1 MEMDV
6 VAQLQKER
14 LQTLTERRSRQ
25 EDIENKKRALEDE
38 KLNLQHFK
46 TKVLRERWL
55 LEGAPAGSAEE
66 QAAVKNQLAEN
77 EQRSKQLEETIHR
90 LEAEIDR
97 GECEEAEL
105 KAKEK
110 GLLQRLRDAE
120 AAVKDAA
127 TASSTA
133 GADEVKYVYSEVGA
147 IPQQLL
153 AKVAA
158 TGDSNAALMKPMSLT
173 ISVHKD
179 PVTGETRVVSTGT
192 VSGDATQLGGTKVF
206 DDGRKVV
213 YAVRSGGGGDG
224 GGGGGPAEN
233 GVPQLTEAELQE
245 ILAKS
250 VGEAAFLQSSAPGD
264 AVGGDAP
271 VTMVF
276 AGYERSSTG
285 VGAGGV
291 GITTEGR
298 SDCSSEG
305 AVRAELVM
313 IDEEGDDVSL
323 REKTVT
329 DPSPADGSAAEL
341 VASSPRKHEA
351 GGGGGTGGGPADDA
365 TEAPSSAH
373 DAGGW
378 SHVLVQAN
386 GMSPWSGSQSDGPEA
401 LEYSIHAE
409 SIERSTR
416 PLPPRN
422 EPGVRPD
429 ASRAGAAREETMEGS
444 PMHPDAAS
452 SSSSSSEPRPQLP
465 AAAAA
470 AAPSV
475 DAARP
480 NGGAAATS
488 PAPRLLNGLDFA
500 EDTVLVAKQIMVTD
514 DDDDDDDEC
523 DREDGAALTADVAAA
538 GGDAETTRARG
549 TPPTPAARVG
559 DETPLPGPG
568 PLARAAGAGG
578 RSSEARF
585 EIKACKEE
593 RKPSKLFSDDDD
605 GGGGDG
611 HSEGGYRL
619 CRKARRDEE
628 KQGLEMERQALIRSQ
643 AKRSVAGSLSG
654 GVASVAR
661 AWNPPQ
667 EATLEDTLHESQLE
681 SLRRYQER
689 KQKQQQQ
696 RWGGHVTSA
705 EQRTKTAE
713 GTEPDAASPP
723 YRKQVTK
730 SVSQPAISAAVAPQ
744 PQPRVKNENVEVAP
758 VDFAMARRQFLMME
772 RASHLQ
778 SSLPYPIRRR
788 ASVDQSLTPQS
799 LGSIPPSPRTASP
812 QSPRSTSQ
820 SPIFPAHAAQRPQ
833 VSPSFIFSHASLP
846 PSHAPGFPPAHATNA
861 AQQQQSPGSAR
872 LPPCSARPATP
883 ESPAVVATHATLP
896 SPQSPGFVSLAT
908 GFLPTQFPGFTL
920 ARPAK
925 SVAEAAVQTDTEEL
939 SEEQG
944 GGGQPPAT
952 EPSRAEAAGDESEGR
967 VPERDVGVEAEVG
980 QVASTECA
988 RSESGEQE
996 APGKEEQEGGE
1007 RVEPVMMAFVD
1018 VINELDVEHQD
1029 VVENSSQ
1036 QIAQKCQAG
1045 IDAESRPTAST
1056 CGDIEMDNADQT
1068 KEPTVSTEPSLK
1080 ALHDSVD
1087 NEKKII
1093 SPQGA
1098 AAGDQQWESTAE
1110 LAVLIHEVGAL
1121 HVMNGASEG
1130 EGKKTTGLEA
1140 PLPATAVSA
1149 PEAAQLPSEGDYAEP
1164 PSKRSAPREE
1174 AAVLSDERERADNA
1188 APKSSEVNLA
1198 DKPTEPPGSST
1209 EQSDGQDNKE
1219 QLLDATRQGDNTT
1232 GITCVEECTAEA
1244 AEGGNKTDVGE
1255 RPEGTMCLPDGL
1267 ANVEP
1272 SLEKDR
1278 GSLAFSQTQDGLDDS
1293 SAEVSGEAGREDCVV
1308 EQEAVEIEIVDGEA
1322 GDDAATG
1329 DADSESDR
1337 LSESRGGSAVKFS
1350 DLEEDGGGSGGGGRF
1365 ADVDDGRESVEAVAA
1380 EMVRAM
1386 VAKAV
1391 EMMNATA
1398 TSEDNRDGKPL
1409 EVAAAEAEWEP
1420 TTEDYTLA
1428 SETSESLL
1436 AGQTSLDASESADCF
1451 SGIADRE
1458 TMSVIVIGSVNAV
1471 GPKGEVRVL
1480 DEALVFATGE
1490 LDSGVESIATKTPD
1504 GDNNTVGLTSTE
1516 LSLVTDFC
1524 DTPNETPSISA
1535 DVTPDV
1541 EKVPMLFISVSD
1553 ENNQIIE
1560 QEMIVSSL
1568 LNEQRKH
1575 TTGRKAPS
1583 DKTAEPVTRTG
1594 SVEVKASSPGFQNVN
1609 GSDES
1614 LNEDFGADELQIEDV
1629 VKDLQDTVAFEEGR
1643 QADVERSLA
1652 QDGKRVDV
1660 AVPSVAEHKQVDSGT
1675 PSVEEGEQVKVVM
1688 PLVLAHTQ
1696 VDHDTTSFEEGEQ
1709 VNVQTPSVEEG
1720 EQVTVE
1726 TPSVEEGKQVGVETP
1741 SVEEGE
1747 QVNVQTP
1754 SVEEGEQVGV
1764 ETPSVEEGKHVNVQ
1778 SPSVEEGEQVGVE
1791 TPSVE
1796 EGKQVNVQTPSVE
1809 EGEQVNVQ
1817 TPSVEEGEQV
1827 GVETPSVEEGE
1838 QVGVE
1843 TPSVEEGKQVNV
1855 QTPSVKEGE
1864 QVGVE
1869 APSVEEGEQVGVET
1883 RSVEEGEQVGV
1894 ETPSVE
1900 EGEQVGVEAPSV
1912 EEHTQVDPEKPSVAS
1927 SIETEQST
1935 DIDVSVQER
1944 DPVASSAEQ
1953 QTPKPC
1959 AEEKDQDGEEKS
1971 TDRDNEINLRKERV
1985 EMCKGNASM
1994 PDEWQKNAALPTE
2007 PGGARRGA
2015 AIVVIVDNS
2024 TDRDDETNREGERA
2038 ELLADAAPPDDEDG
2052 AAVGLEAA
2060 WPRDRDAAVAAMRE
2074 LVTPPTPPPSEAS
2087 VTETAVQTDAEDF
2100 PEELEGFESSVGLAY
2115 AYAAMNDFDVGAW
2128 RAANEVA
2135 NRALDAER
2143 QPAGSRSVEGPGEFD
2158 EAMAEVVT
2166 SATLEEKVVGEEVLR
2181 ERALRQSAPEDVVS
2195 VEDRPTDAYA
2205 EPSENG
2211 HAAEDDEVAAAAERG
2226 GEEHGAGESHE
2237 DKAGGDEVHSAR
2249 PAQHPQGPCF
2259 RLRPRKQN
2267 TLSMIEQEIRESQ
2280 EREEELRA
2288 QRRSLYSSDDGSCP
2302 SPSPPPAAS
2311 PAPDEATKGP
2321 ATEAAPKPTPE
2332 VSQQHKTGPGRIE
2345 RVKPATARTLE
2356 EAEEQAPA
2364 ESDKRGK
2371 GLMQS
2376 LVKDYDKVKL
2386 REKKED
2392 PLYAGILAADE
2403 VASEVVEVT
2412 RVTRR
2417 KSAKAMRWEAGIYTN
2432 HAEDED

>member
-6 VAQLQKER
+6 VAHLQKER

-66 QAAVKNQLAEN
+66 QEAVKNQLAEN

-120 AAVKDAA
+120 AAVKDAV
-127 TASSTA
+127 TASATA

-158 TGDSNAALMKPMSLT
+158 TGDSHAALMKPMSLT
-173 ISVHKD
+173 ISVLKD

-224 GGGGGPAEN
+224 GGGGGGGGPAEN

-250 VGEAAFLQSSAPGD
+250 VGEAAFLQSSVPGD
-264 AVGGDAP
+264 AAGGDAP

-276 AGYERSSTG
+276 AGYERSSTAVG
-285 VGAGGV
+285 VGGV

-341 VASSPRKHEA
+341 VASSPRKCEA
-351 GGGGGTGGGPADDA
+351 GGGGGSGGGPADDA
-365 TEAPSSAH
+365 TEAPSSAL

-386 GMSPWSGSQSDGPEA
+386 GMSPWSGSQSDGQEV

-416 PLPPRN
+416 SLSPRN
-422 EPGVRPD
+422 ELGVRPD
-429 ASRAGAAREETMEGS
+429 ASRAGAARQETMEGS
-444 PMHPDAAS
+444 PTHPDAT
-452 SSSSSSEPRPQLP
+452 SSSEPRPQLP
-465 AAAAA
+465 ATVA

-475 DAARP
+475 DAAWP

-488 PAPRLLNGLDFA
+488 PSPRLLNGLDFA

-514 DDDDDDDEC
+514 DDDEC

-538 GGDAETTRARG
+538 GGDAQTTRARG
-549 TPPTPAARVG
+549 TPPKPAARVG
-559 DETPLPGPG
+559 DETRLPGPG

-605 GGGGDG
+605 DGGG

-619 CRKARRDEE
+619 CREDRRDEE

-689 KQKQQQQ
+689 KQKQQR
-696 RWGGHVTSA
+696 RWGGHAATA
-705 EQRTKTAE
+705 EQRPKTAE

-846 PSHAPGFPPAHATNA
+846 PSHAPGFLPAHSANA
-861 AQQQQSPGSAR
+861 AQQQQQQLQRSPGST
-872 LPPCSARPATP
+872 PPPGSPRPPQCSARPATP
-883 ESPAVVATHATLP
+883 EPPAVVATHATLP

-908 GFLPTQFPGFTL
+908 GLLPTQFPGFAL

-939 SEEQG
+939 SEERGRG
-944 GGGQPPAT
+944 GRPPAT

-967 VPERDVGVEAEVG
+967 ALERDVGVEAVVG
-980 QVASTECA
+980 QVASAECA
-988 RSESGEQE
+988 RSESGERE
-996 APGKEEQEGGE
+996 APGKEEPEGGV
-1007 RVEPVMMAFVD
+1007 RVEPVMMASVD
-1018 VINELDVEHQD
+1018 AIKELDVENRD
-1029 VVENSSQ
+1029 VADNSSQ
-1036 QIAQKCQAG
+1036 QNAQECQAG

-1080 ALHDSVD
+1080 SLYDSVD

-1098 AAGDQQWESTAE
+1098 AAGDEQCEST
-1110 LAVLIHEVGAL
+1110 LGPAVLNREVGAL
-1121 HVMNGASEG
+1121 HVTNGACDG

-1140 PLPATAVSA
+1140 LLPATAASA
-1149 PEAAQLPSEGDYAEP
+1149 PEAGQLPSEGDCAEL
-1164 PSKRSAPREE
+1164 PSKHSEPREE
-1174 AAVLSDERERADNA
+1174 AAVLSDAQERADNA
-1188 APKSSEVNLA
+1188 APKSSGVNVA

-1209 EQSDGQDNKE
+1209 ELSDGQANKE
-1219 QLLDATRQGDNTT
+1219 QLLDAIRQEDNTT
-1232 GITCVEECTAEA
+1232 GITCVEECMAEA
-1244 AEGGNKTDVGE
+1244 AEGGNKTHVGE

-1267 ANVEP
+1267 ANVEL
-1272 SLEKDR
+1272 SLEKDP
-1278 GSLAFSQTQDGLDDS
+1278 GSLAFPQTQDGLDDS
-1293 SAEVSGEAGREDCVV
+1293 SAKVSGEAGREDCVV
-1308 EQEAVEIEIVDGEA
+1308 GQEAVEIEIVDGEA

-1337 LSESRGGSAVKFS
+1337 LSESRGGSALKFS
-1350 DLEEDGGGSGGGGRF
+1350 DLEEDGGGSGGGVERF

-1398 TSEDNRDGKPL
+1398 NSEDNRDGKTF

-1428 SETSESLL
+1428 SESSESLL
-1436 AGQTSLDASESADCF
+1436 AGQASLDASESADCF
-1451 SGIADRE
+1451 SGVADRE
-1458 TMSVIVIGSVNAV
+1458 SMGVIVIGSVNAV

-1490 LDSGVESIATKTPD
+1490 FDSGVESVATKTPD
-1504 GDNNTVGLTSTE
+1504 GDNNTLGLTSTE
-1516 LSLVTDFC
+1516 LSLASDFC
-1524 DTPNETPSISA
+1524 DTTNETPSISA
-1535 DVTPDV
+1535 DVTPDA
-1541 EKVPMLFISVSD
+1541 EKMPMLFISVSD

-1568 LNEQRKH
+1568 LDEQRKH
-1575 TTGRKAPS
+1575 ATGRKAPS
-1583 DKTAEPVTRTG
+1583 DETAEPVTRTG

-1614 LNEDFGADELQIEDV
+1614 LNEDFGVDELQIEDV

-1652 QDGKRVDV
+1652 QGDKRVDV
-1660 AVPSVAEHKQVDSGT
+1660 VAPSVEEHTQVDPGT
-1675 PSVEEGEQVKVVM
+1675 PSVEEVEQVNVVM
-1688 PLVLAHTQ
+1688 PLVVAHTQ
-1696 VDHDTTSFEEGEQ
+1696 VDHETPSIEEGKQVNVETPSVEECEQVNVEAPLVEEHTQVDPETPLVAEGEQ
-1709 VNVQTPSVEEG
+1709 VN
-1720 EQVTVE
+1720 VE
-1726 TPSVEEGKQVGVETP
+1726 TPSVEEGKQVNVETP

-1747 QVNVQTP
+1747 QVNVETPSVEDDKQVNVETP
-1754 SVEEGEQVGV
+1754 SVEEGEQVNV
-1764 ETPSVEEGKHVNVQ
+1764 ETPSVEDDKQVN
-1778 SPSVEEGEQVGVE
+1778 VE

-1796 EGKQVNVQTPSVE
+1796 EGKQVN
-1809 EGEQVNVQ
+1809 
-1817 TPSVEEGEQV
+1817 
-1827 GVETPSVEEGE
+1827 
-1838 QVGVE
+1838 
-1843 TPSVEEGKQVNV
+1843 
-1855 QTPSVKEGE
+1855 
-1864 QVGVE
+1864 
-1869 APSVEEGEQVGVET
+1869 
-1883 RSVEEGEQVGV
+1883 
-1894 ETPSVE
+1894 
-1900 EGEQVGVEAPSV
+1900 VEAPSV
-1912 EEHTQVDPEKPSVAS
+1912 EEHTQVDPETPSLAEGEQVNVETPSVEDSKQLGHETLSAAEDKRVNIETSLVEGSRQNDIAKPSVAS
-1927 SIETEQST
+1927 SIEAEQST

-1944 DPVASSAEQ
+1944 DPVASSPEQ

-1959 AEEKDQDGEEKS
+1959 ADEKDQDGEEKS

-1994 PDEWQKNAALPTE
+1994 PDEWRKNVASPTE
-2007 PGGARRGA
+2007 PGGARRGV
-2015 AIVVIVDNS
+2015 AIVVIVENS
-2024 TDRDDETNREGERA
+2024 TDPDDETNREGERP

-2052 AAVGLEAA
+2052 AAVGSEAA
-2060 WPRDRDAAVAAMRE
+2060 WPRDRDAAASMRE

-2100 PEELEGFESSVGLAY
+2100 PDELEGFESSLGLAY

-2128 RAANEVA
+2128 RAANEA
-2135 NRALDAER
+2135 ADRAPEAES
-2143 QPAGSRSVEGPGEFD
+2143 QPADSRSAGGPGEFH
-2158 EAMAEVVT
+2158 EATAEVVT
-2166 SATLEEKVVGEEVLR
+2166 SATLEERQEEEVVVGEKVLR

-2195 VEDRPTDAYA
+2195 VEDRPADASA
-2205 EPSENG
+2205 GPSENG
-2211 HAAEDDEVAAAAERG
+2211 HAAEDDEVAAAAAERG
-2226 GEEHGAGESHE
+2226 GEEHEAGEPHE
-2237 DKAGGDEVHSAR
+2237 DKAGGDEVDSAR

-2321 ATEAAPKPTPE
+2321 ATEAAPKPTAE
-2332 VSQQHKTGPGRIE
+2332 ASQQHKTGPGRIE

-2386 REKKED
+2386 RDKKED

>member
-1 MEMDV
+1 
-6 VAQLQKER
+6 
-14 LQTLTERRSRQ
+14 
-25 EDIENKKRALEDE
+25 
-38 KLNLQHFK
+38 
-46 TKVLRERWL
+46 
-55 LEGAPAGSAEE
+55 
-66 QAAVKNQLAEN
+66 
-77 EQRSKQLEETIHR
+77 
-90 LEAEIDR
+90 
-97 GECEEAEL
+97 
-105 KAKEK
+105 
-110 GLLQRLRDAE
+110 
-120 AAVKDAA
+120 
-127 TASSTA
+127 
-133 GADEVKYVYSEVGA
+133 
-147 IPQQLL
+147 
-153 AKVAA
+153 
-158 TGDSNAALMKPMSLT
+158 
-173 ISVHKD
+173 
-179 PVTGETRVVSTGT
+179 
-192 VSGDATQLGGTKVF
+192 
-206 DDGRKVV
+206 
-213 YAVRSGGGGDG
+213 
-224 GGGGGPAEN
+224 
-233 GVPQLTEAELQE
+233 
-245 ILAKS
+245 
-250 VGEAAFLQSSAPGD
+250 
-264 AVGGDAP
+264 
-271 VTMVF
+271 
-276 AGYERSSTG
+276 
-285 VGAGGV
+285 
-291 GITTEGR
+291 
-298 SDCSSEG
+298 
-305 AVRAELVM
+305 
-313 IDEEGDDVSL
+313 
-323 REKTVT
+323 
-329 DPSPADGSAAEL
+329 
-341 VASSPRKHEA
+341 
-351 GGGGGTGGGPADDA
+351 
-365 TEAPSSAH
+365 
-373 DAGGW
+373 
-378 SHVLVQAN
+378 
-386 GMSPWSGSQSDGPEA
+386 MSPWSGSQSDGQEA
-401 LEYSIHAE
+401 LEDSIHAE

-416 PLPPRN
+416 SLSPRN
-422 EPGVRPD
+422 ELGVRPD

-444 PMHPDAAS
+444 PTHPDAAS
-452 SSSSSSEPRPQLP
+452 SSSKPRPQLP
-465 AAAAA
+465 ATVA

-475 DAARP
+475 DSARP
-480 NGGAAATS
+480 NGGAATTS
-488 PAPRLLNGLDFA
+488 PSPRLLNGLDFA

-514 DDDDDDDEC
+514 DDDEC
-523 DREDGAALTADVAAA
+523 DREDGGALTADVAAA
-538 GGDAETTRARG
+538 GGDAQTTHARG

-559 DETPLPGPG
+559 DETRLPGPG

-605 GGGGDG
+605 GGG

-619 CRKARRDEE
+619 CREDRRDEE

-667 EATLEDTLHESQLE
+667 DATLEDTLHESQLE

-689 KQKQQQQ
+689 KQKQQR
-696 RWGGHVTSA
+696 RWGGHVASA
-705 EQRTKTAE
+705 EQRPKTAE
-713 GTEPDAASPP
+713 GTESDAASPP

-820 SPIFPAHAAQRPQ
+820 SPIFPTHAVQRPQ

-846 PSHAPGFPPAHATNA
+846 PSHAPGFLPAHSANT
-861 AQQQQSPGSAR
+861 AQQQQLQQSPGSTPPPGSPR
-872 LPPCSARPATP
+872 PLPCSARPATHEP
-883 ESPAVVATHATLP
+883 PAVVATHATLP

-908 GFLPTQFPGFTL
+908 GLLPTQFPGFAL

-939 SEEQG
+939 SEERGRG
-944 GGGQPPAT
+944 GRPPAT
-952 EPSRAEAAGDESEGR
+952 ESSRAEAAGDESEGR
-967 VPERDVGVEAEVG
+967 APERDVGVEAVVG
-980 QVASTECA
+980 QVASAECA
-988 RSESGEQE
+988 RSKSGERE
-996 APGKEEQEGGE
+996 APGKEEPEGGE
-1007 RVEPVMMAFVD
+1007 RVEPVMMASVD
-1018 VINELDVEHQD
+1018 VIKELDVENRD
-1029 VVENSSQ
+1029 VADNSSQ
-1036 QIAQKCQAG
+1036 QSVQESQAG

-1080 ALHDSVD
+1080 ALYDSVD

-1098 AAGDQQWESTAE
+1098 AAGDEQCEST
-1110 LAVLIHEVGAL
+1110 LGPAVLNREVGAL
-1121 HVMNGASEG
+1121 HVTNGVCDG

-1140 PLPATAVSA
+1140 PLPATATSA
-1149 PEAAQLPSEGDYAEP
+1149 PEAGQLPSEGDCAEL
-1164 PSKRSAPREE
+1164 PSKRSKPREE
-1174 AAVLSDERERADNA
+1174 AVVLSDEQERADNA
-1188 APKSSEVNLA
+1188 APKSSGVNVA

-1209 EQSDGQDNKE
+1209 ELSDGQENKE
-1219 QLLDATRQGDNTT
+1219 QLLDAIRQEDNTT

-1255 RPEGTMCLPDGL
+1255 MPEGTMCLPDGL

-1272 SLEKDR
+1272 SLEKDS
-1278 GSLAFSQTQDGLDDS
+1278 GSLAFPQTRDGLDDS
-1293 SAEVSGEAGREDCVV
+1293 FAEVSGEAGREDCVV
-1308 EQEAVEIEIVDGEA
+1308 GQEAVEIEIVDGEA

-1329 DADSESDR
+1329 NADSESDR
-1337 LSESRGGSAVKFS
+1337 LSESRGGSALKFS
-1350 DLEEDGGGSGGGGRF
+1350 DLEEDGGGSGGGSERF

-1398 TSEDNRDGKPL
+1398 NSEDNRDGKTF

-1428 SETSESLL
+1428 SESSESLL
-1436 AGQTSLDASESADCF
+1436 AGQASLDASESADCF
-1451 SGIADRE
+1451 SGVADRE
-1458 TMSVIVIGSVNAV
+1458 SVGVIVIGSVNAV

-1490 LDSGVESIATKTPD
+1490 FDSGVESVATKTPD
-1504 GDNNTVGLTSTE
+1504 GDNNTLGLTSTE
-1516 LSLVTDFC
+1516 LSLVSDFC
-1524 DTPNETPSISA
+1524 DTANETPSISA
-1535 DVTPDV
+1535 DVTPDA
-1541 EKVPMLFISVSD
+1541 EKMPMLFISVSD

-1568 LNEQRKH
+1568 LDEQRKH
-1575 TTGRKAPS
+1575 ATGRKAPA
-1583 DKTAEPVTRTG
+1583 DETADPVTRTG
-1594 SVEVKASSPGFQNVN
+1594 SVEVKASSPSFQNVN

-1614 LNEDFGADELQIEDV
+1614 LNEDIGADELQIEDV

-1652 QDGKRVDV
+1652 QGDKRVDV
-1660 AVPSVAEHKQVDSGT
+1660 AAASVEEHTQVDPGM
-1675 PSVEEGEQVKVVM
+1675 PSVEEVEQVNVVM
-1688 PLVLAHTQ
+1688 PLVVAHTQ
-1696 VDHDTTSFEEGEQ
+1696 VDPETTSFEEGKQ
-1709 VNVQTPSVEEG
+1709 GN
-1720 EQVTVE
+1720 VE
-1726 TPSVEEGKQVGVETP
+1726 TPSVEEV
-1741 SVEEGE
+1741 E
-1747 QVNVQTP
+1747 QVNVEMP
-1754 SVEEGEQVGV
+1754 L
-1764 ETPSVEEGKHVNVQ
+1764 VEEGK
-1778 SPSVEEGEQVGVE
+1778 QVSE
-1791 TPSVE
+1791 APSVE
-1796 EGKQVNVQTPSVE
+1796 EGKQVNVEAPSVE
-1809 EGEQVNVQ
+1809 EDKQVNVEA
-1817 TPSVEEGEQV
+1817 PSVEEHMQVDPETPSVAEDEQV
-1827 GVETPSVEEGE
+1827 NVETPSVEED
-1838 QVGVE
+1838 
-1843 TPSVEEGKQVNV
+1843 KQVNV
-1855 QTPSVKEGE
+1855 
-1864 QVGVE
+1864 
-1869 APSVEEGEQVGVET
+1869 ET
-1883 RSVEEGEQVGV
+1883 R
-1894 ETPSVE
+1894 
-1900 EGEQVGVEAPSV
+1900 SV
-1912 EEHTQVDPEKPSVAS
+1912 EEHTQVDPETSSIAEGEQVNVETPSVEDSKQVGHETLSAEEDKRVNIETSLVEDSRQNDIEKPSVAS
-1927 SIETEQST
+1927 SIEAEQST
-1935 DIDVSVQER
+1935 NIDVSVQER

-1959 AEEKDQDGEEKS
+1959 TDEKDQDGEEKS

-1994 PDEWQKNAALPTE
+1994 PDEWRKNAASPTE
-2007 PGGARRGA
+2007 PGGARRGV
-2015 AIVVIVDNS
+2015 AIVVIVENS

-2038 ELLADAAPPDDEDG
+2038 ELLADVAQPDDEDG
-2052 AAVGLEAA
+2052 AAVGSEAA
-2060 WPRDRDAAVAAMRE
+2060 WPRDRDAAASTRE

-2100 PEELEGFESSVGLAY
+2100 PEELEGFESSLGLAY

-2128 RAANEVA
+2128 RAANEA
-2135 NRALDAER
+2135 ADRAPEAES
-2143 QPAGSRSVEGPGEFD
+2143 QPADSRSAGGPGEFH
-2158 EAMAEVVT
+2158 EATAEVVT
-2166 SATLEEKVVGEEVLR
+2166 SATLEERQEEEVVGEEVLR

-2195 VEDRPTDAYA
+2195 VEGRPADASA
-2205 EPSENG
+2205 GPSENG

-2226 GEEHGAGESHE
+2226 GEEHGAGERHE
-2237 DKAGGDEVHSAR
+2237 DKAGGDEVDSAR

-2321 ATEAAPKPTPE
+2321 ATEAAPKPTAE
-2332 VSQQHKTGPGRIE
+2332 ASQQHKTGPGRIE

-2356 EAEEQAPA
+2356 EAEEQVPA

-2386 REKKED
+2386 RDKKED